1 MSKPKVIYICS
12 KCGSDFPAWQG
23 KCSVCEEWNSLV
35 AKSVTDKKKMKSV
48 AVPARIESLSRIQGR
63 NFPRMSTGIS
73 EFNRVLGGGI
83 VSGSLVLLGGEP
95 GIGKSTLVLQTADNL
110 GKGKARVLYVSGE
123 ESASQIKLRA
133 ERLNLNLQNLDFLS
147 ERNID
152 AIVATIE
159 KLKPRLVIIDSI
171 QTVSSDEFPSEAGS
185 VTQVRLCTQKLQET
199 AKDMG
204 ISIFLIGHV
213 TKEGNVAGP
222 KTLEHLVD
230 TVLYLEGERYHTFR
244 LLRGIKNR
252 FGSTDETGVLE
263 MTQKG
268 LLEVKNPSE
277 LFLEERK
284 LNLPGSCVTATIE
297 GMRAFLVEI
306 QALCSTTVFGYPKRT
321 ASGLSLNRL
330 QLIVAVLKKR
340 ARLRLANQDI
350 YVSVAGGFRVS
361 EPAIDLALALAIF
374 SAFSDKPLDP
384 HLAALGEIG
393 LSGELRRVSQV
404 EKRLKEAKN
413 LGFKRIILPGSSKIK
428 TIDLEIIRADT
439 IKEAIAKIG

>member
-1 MSKPKVIYICS
+1 MSKLKTVYICS

-23 KCSVCEEWNSLV
+23 KCGMCGEWNSLV
-35 AKSVTDKKKMKSV
+35 AEVTAGKKETKSAV
-48 AVPARIESLSRIQGR
+48 AAGEIESLSDIQGTDFSR
-63 NFPRMSTGIS
+63 ISTGIS

-110 GKGKARVLYVSGE
+110 SRGKIRVLYVSGE

-133 ERLNLNLQNLDFLS
+133 ERLNLSLQNLDFLS

-152 AIVATIE
+152 VVVATIE
-159 KLKPRLVIIDSI
+159 KLKPKLVIIDSI
-171 QTVSSDEFPSEAGS
+171 QTVFSDEFPSEAGS

-199 AKDMG
+199 AKSMD

-252 FGSTDETGVLE
+252 FGATDETGVLE

-297 GMRAFLVEI
+297 GMRAFLVEV

-350 YVSVAGGFRVS
+350 YVSVAGGFRVA
-361 EPAIDLALALAIF
+361 EPAIDLVLALAIF

-384 HLAALGEIG
+384 SLVALGEIG
-393 LSGELRRVSQV
+393 LSGELRRVSQI
-404 EKRLKEAKN
+404 EKRVREAKN
-413 LGFKRIILPGSSKIK
+413 LGFKKIILPEGSKIK
-428 TIDLEIIRADT
+428 ETGLEIIRAST
-439 IKEAIAKIG
+439 IKEAIAKV